1 MNRKELMNKY
11 FEFLSVEGLKPEDV
25 VVGFGGAMVMW
36 GLREETGDLDLS
48 LDEVVFERIVGGK
61 GLVVKELNRSISKC
75 LAVWDECVD
84 IHPGELGGVLVDGVM
99 VDSLEKIL
107 EGKLILNREKDKKD
121 IEKLKE
127 LLGY

>member
-1 MNRKELMNKY
+1 MNRKELMSKY
-11 FEFLSVEGLKPEDV
+11 FEFLSVEGLKPEEV

-48 LDEVVFERIVGGK
+48 LDEVVFERIVGEK
-61 GLVVKELNRSISKC
+61 GLVVKELKQSVSKC
-75 LAVWDECVD
+75 LAEWDECVD

-107 EGKLILNREKDKKD
+107 QGRLFLNREKDKKD
-121 IEKLKE
+121 IEKLKV

>member
-1 MNRKELMNKY
+1 MNRNELMNKY
-11 FEFLSVEGLKPEDV
+11 FEFLSVEGLKPEEV

-48 LDEVVFERIVGGK
+48 LDEVVFERIVGEK

-75 LAVWDECVD
+75 LAAWDECVD
-84 IHPGELGGVLVDGVM
+84 IHPGGLGGVLVDGVM

-107 EGKLILNREKDKKD
+107 EGKLFLNREKDRKD